1 MVTTGNAVDQA
12 PIYHL
17 DDGLLVR
24 IFEEC
29 IDETGRDL
37 SPVLRLITVC
47 KSWSVSAVLRY
58 IIRPDG

>member
-1 MVTTGNAVDQA
+1 MVTTGLDASRV
-12 PIYHL
+12 PIYSL
-17 DDGLLVR
+17 DNGILAR

-47 KSWSVSAVLRY
+47 RSWSVSTML
-58 IIRPDG
+58 I